1 MRSAYWEEEE
11 DDARAPR
18 ERRKWVKE
26 EDAKLQQLV
35 TKYGTKNWR
44 IIASHLPHREPKQCR
59 ERWMNH
65 LDPSVVK
72 GRLTE
77 KEWQVLLKAHEEFG
91 NRWTE
96 IAKMLPGRTPNHI
109 KNHWHARMRKGRKRK
124 RSQSPTS
131 GLFVMESDSGSSSG
145 DENDGLGFPSAKKR
159 KLSDS
164 TTTFDGEDEN
174 PSGEEDEEGGAGE
187 SFSVPEA
194 FLGLSGG
201 EDAEDDF
208 GFVLSSAPSTKLE
221 ALVMLAVSMYRREE
235 LRTSEKFIGGDRAS
249 VGKGASAG
257 FDETFA
263 KTLNTSNFVD
273 DFDDSVEFEHAAT
286 TAPSS
291 AAPSQSQRTLYC

>member
-11 DDARAPR
+11 EDDVRAPR

-77 KEWQVLLKAHEEFG
+77 KEWQVLLKAHEEYG

-131 GLFVMESDSGSSSG
+131 SGLFVMESDSGSSSG
-145 DENDGLGFPSAKKR
+145 DENELGFPSKKR
-159 KLSDS
+159 KLNDS
-164 TTTFDGEDEN
+164 PGNFDGDDDN
-174 PSGEEDEEGGAGE
+174 ASGDEDEEGD
-187 SFSVPEA
+187 FSIPDRY
-194 FLGLSGG
+194 LGLD
-201 EDAEDDF
+201 DAEDDF
-208 GFVLSSAPSTKLE
+208 GISLSSAPSTKLE
-221 ALVMLAVSMYRREE
+221 ALVLLAEYMYRRE
-235 LRTSEKFIGGDRAS
+235 LRSEKSDPIKAAMAPS
-249 VGKGASAG
+249 
-257 FDETFA
+257 FDEKFP
-263 KTLNTSNFVD
+263 KTILNTSNFVG
-273 DFDDSVEFEHAAT
+273 DFEDSIEFEQST
-286 TAPSS
+286 
-291 AAPSQSQRTLYC
+291 SQSQRTIYC

>member
-1 MRSAYWEEEE
+1 V
-11 DDARAPR
+11 RAPR

-26 EDAKLQQLV
+26 EDTKLQQLV

-77 KEWQVLLKAHEEFG
+77 KEWQVLLKAHEEYG

-131 GLFVMESDSGSSSG
+131 GIFVMESDSGSSSG
-145 DENDGLGFPSAKKR
+145 DENESGFPSNKKR
-159 KLSDS
+159 KLTDS
-164 TTTFDGEDEN
+164 TSSLQFDVDDDS
-174 PSGEEDEEGGAGE
+174 PSGEEEDECLND
-187 SFSVPEA
+187 FSGPERYR
-194 FLGLSGG
+194 GL
-201 EDAEDDF
+201 DDAAEDEHH
-208 GFVLSSAPSTKLE
+208 LSIFSSYVPSTKLE
-221 ALVMLAVSMYRREE
+221 ALVLMAEFMYRQEQR
-235 LRTSEKFIGGDRAS
+235 SEKIEP
-249 VGKGASAG
+249 VSAPAARL
-257 FDETFA
+257 DEKFS
-263 KTLNTSNFVD
+263 KTVLNTSNFVG
-273 DFDDSVEFEHAAT
+273 DFDDSLEFEHLQKLKRGQQFT
-286 TAPSS
+286 TDCDI
-291 AAPSQSQRTLYC
+291 Q

>member
-11 DDARAPR
+11 DDVRAPR

-77 KEWQVLLKAHEEFG
+77 KEWQVLLKAHEEYG

-131 GLFVMESDSGSSSG
+131 SGLFVMESDSGSSSG
-145 DENDGLGFPSAKKR
+145 DENELGFPSKKR
-159 KLSDS
+159 KLNDS
-164 TTTFDGEDEN
+164 PGNFDGDDDN
-174 PSGEEDEEGGAGE
+174 ASGDEDEEGD
-187 SFSVPEA
+187 FSIPDRY
-194 FLGLSGG
+194 LGLD
-201 EDAEDDF
+201 DAEDDF
-208 GFVLSSAPSTKLE
+208 GISLSSAPSTKLE
-221 ALVMLAVSMYRREE
+221 ALVLLAEYMYRRE
-235 LRTSEKFIGGDRAS
+235 LRSEKSDPIKAAMAPS
-249 VGKGASAG
+249 
-257 FDETFA
+257 FDEKFP
-263 KTLNTSNFVD
+263 KTILNTSNFVG
-273 DFDDSVEFEHAAT
+273 DFEDSIEFEQST
-286 TAPSS
+286 
-291 AAPSQSQRTLYC
+291 SQSQRTIYC